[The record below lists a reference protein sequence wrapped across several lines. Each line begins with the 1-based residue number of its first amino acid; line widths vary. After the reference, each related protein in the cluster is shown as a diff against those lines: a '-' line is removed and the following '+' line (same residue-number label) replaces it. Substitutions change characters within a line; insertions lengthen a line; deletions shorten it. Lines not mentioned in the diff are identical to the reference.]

1 MLGIIAII
9 VIVVVIHKFN
19 QKNEEILSLKTKL
32 RKLQE
37 QNKTLK
43 EYIRRFIGEHSEEEI
58 RAHIASSMGNVEVSK
73 EIVETQ
79 KAEKTNGIPEVKE
92 IKKEKV
98 VNKEDSKNTLILTAG
113 AVFII
118 LAAIVFLISTWNIIP
133 NIVKTIVLV
142 VFIEVFLML
151 SKMAKDKFNLV
162 NASNTFFYIAMAYIP
177 ICLYSISFFKLF
189 GEFLSYSG
197 EGKYLYFTLA
207 NIVIAIIYM
216 YQYKKNKSL
225 VLVYGS
231 ILMQYLAVIFF
242 GLIVQAKYEMVMLAL
257 CLYNILV
264 YIFAEN
270 FEIKEVL
277 DLIYRVVTIA
287 LVIMFIPILEMENL
301 LALLVTIAMAVNVLL
316 LEIREPKM
324 VYAIVFNIL
333 LGLSGIRG
341 VVLLNFENFKL
352 AESLS
357 LIYFTSCLIIQGAL
371 LINKKEEN
379 LKFSNFIVNIVLIAI
394 IQIESAEL
402 DYFIHSNL
410 ILVIAICGLFTK
422 NKYIHK
428 VANVLIPI
436 EFIITYIGI
445 GNKFDLNYHY
455 YMIAA
460 IVSFIL
466 GECIRNNNLKELNKS
481 CFIINHINLVFTMIG
496 LLITERTFD
505 SDFIYWILI
514 TEIYGYSY
522 LKNRKE
528 NVYFKYIDYMFT
540 NFSLISICIAFKLED
555 TILYLAPMIASCII
569 IFIEEQFK
577 NKKEL
582 KLVDNF
588 SEIYIALNSF
598 FAYVFICEA
607 NKDAIYVAGILY
619 TLMLLYRYFRN
630 NEKHLYNIVPII
642 GSFAIIDMIDAESL
656 QILLYA
662 LFIGVYGFLSL
673 GKNSVSLFSLAGYAS
688 IICLDNFIYT
698 EILTKVIVFVYTFVH
713 MVYMKEGK
721 SKDFYKVI
729 VMITSYII
737 YQDLLEIIKLDDVML
752 FELLGVITLMT
763 CISRGVVKKYV
774 KEINGIEYFIIG
786 ITYFVF
792 MMEAQ
797 EIGEAFSILFVE
809 LLFMFYSYYKKYGSL
824 FIINIAMLIVGALYL
839 TRNFWIAV
847 PWWLYLLGIGAVLI
861 SVAVRNEAK
870 EVKEKI
876 TIGKFIESL
885 IDKIEK

>member
-1 MLGIIAII
+1 MLSVIAII
-9 VIVVVIHKFN
+9 VIVVVINKLKEKD
-19 QKNEEILSLKTKL
+19 QEILSLKAKV

-58 RAHIASSMGNVEVSK
+58 RAHVASSMENVEVSK
-73 EIVETQ
+73 EIVEPQ
-79 KAEKTNGIPEVKE
+79 KIEKINVTPEVKE

-151 SKMAKDKFNLV
+151 SKMAKEKFNLV
-162 NASNTFFYIAMAYIP
+162 NASNTFFYISMAYIP

-197 EGKYLYFTLA
+197 EGRYLYFTLA
-207 NIVIAIIYM
+207 NILIAVIYM

-287 LVIMFIPILEMENL
+287 LVIMYIPIVEMENL
-301 LALLVTIAMAVNVLL
+301 LALLVTIVMAVNVLL

-324 VYAIVFNIL
+324 IYAIVFNIL

-341 VVLLNFENFKL
+341 IVLLNFENFKI

-379 LKFSNFIVNIVLIAI
+379 LKFSNFIVNIALIAI
-394 IQIESAEL
+394 IQVVSAEL

-445 GNKFDLNYHY
+445 GQAFELKYHY

-466 GECIRNNNLKELNKS
+466 GECIRNNNLKDLNKS
-481 CFIINHINLVFTMIG
+481 CFIINHINLIFTIIG
-496 LLITERTFD
+496 LLIIERSFG

-540 NFSLISICIAFKLED
+540 NFSLISICVAFKLED

-582 KLVDNF
+582 NLVDNF

-598 FAYVFICEA
+598 FAYVFISEA
-607 NKDAIYVAGILY
+607 NTDAIYMAGILY
-619 TLMLLYRYFRN
+619 TLMLLYRYFKN
-630 NEKHLYNIVPII
+630 NEKHLYNIVPIM
-642 GSFAIIDMIDAESL
+642 GSFAIMDMIDAESL

-662 LFIGVYGFLSL
+662 LFVGVYGFLSL
-673 GKNSVSLFSLAGYAS
+673 GKNSVSLFSLAGYGA
-688 IICLDNFIYT
+688 IIGLDNFIYT

-729 VMITSYII
+729 VMLTSYII
-737 YQDLLEIIKLDDVML
+737 YQDLLEIIKLDEVML
-752 FELLGVITLMT
+752 CELLGVITLMT

-792 MMEAQ
+792 MMEA
-797 EIGEAFSILFVE
+797 EVIGEAFSILFVE

-839 TRNFWIAV
+839 TRNFWLAV

-870 EVKEKI
+870 EVKGKI